1 MYGHRARIGYTSPPL
16 AAEVFPFEFYKIV
29 PEGVTLVLATLAVTR
44 LSQDEVDRSYAM
56 SVVAARAMAK
66 AGVDIVVL
74 GGAPIN
80 LSRGDDE
87 AGSLIRTLEAELG
100 IPVSTSAWA
109 QEKAARTLGSRKVV
123 VAHPYGPAESARQ
136 SGYAERFGW
145 KVLGCAGWGSTL
157 PDLGR
162 IPRDAALQM
171 GRALMHE
178 HSRADSIFFP
188 SPHWPTIE
196 AIAPLER
203 EFGVTVMTA
212 LQAAVW
218 DALRRVGITDRID
231 GYGRL
236 LREF

>member
-16 AAEVFPFEFYKIV
+16 MAEVVPFEFYKIV
-29 PEGVTLVLATLAVTR
+29 PEGVTLVLTTLAVTR
-44 LSQDEVDRSYAM
+44 LGPDEIDRSYDM
-56 SVVAARAMAK
+56 SVQAARAMAK
-66 AGVDIVVL
+66 VGVDVVVL
-74 GGAPIN
+74 GGALVN

-87 AGSLIRTLEAELG
+87 AAALMRTLEAELG
-100 IPVSTSAWA
+100 VKVSTSAAA
-109 QEKAARTLGSRKVV
+109 QEKAVRTLGCRNVV
-123 VAHPYGPAESARQ
+123 IAHPYGPGESARQ
-136 SGYAERFGW
+136 SGYAERFGC

-157 PDLGR
+157 AEFGR

-171 GRALMHE
+171 GRALMRE
-178 HSRADSIFFP
+178 HPQADAILLP

-203 EFGVTVMTA
+203 EFGVSVVTA

-218 DALRRVGITDRID
+218 DALRLVGIVDRID